1 MGEKMENKWIQP
13 DNKNLQYSGRID
25 FDNTKAPVFVYPCT
39 SVKTIFTGTSIKVL
53 LENRHAYWDNY
64 IGFII
69 DGIQD
74 KIKINEEGN
83 GLYTLAEGLE
93 DKEHTLLLFK
103 RMDSC
108 HMITFGGFLIDNE
121 RDVISPKEK
130 PFRKIEVYGDSVS
143 AGELSEAIEYVGK
156 PDPEHNGEYSNSW
169 YSYAWITARKLG
181 AQIHDVAQGGIALLD
196 KTGWFYG
203 PDYIGL
209 ERTYDKIQYNPEFG
223 DAKAWDFSRYIPQ
236 VVIIAIGQNDSH
248 PVDYMKAD
256 YHGEEAKKWL
266 HSYKEFVGKIRKHY
280 PNAFIVLS
288 TTILEHDSNWDQ
300 AIEEVCNEIGD
311 KKIAHFLYSQNGK
324 GTPGHIRISE
334 AEMMAEELS
343 CYIESL
349 GEEIWKD

>member
-1 MGEKMENKWIQP
+1 MENKWIQP

-25 FDNTKAPVFVYPCT
+25 FDNPKAPVFVYPCT

-53 LENRHAYWDNY
+53 LENQHAYWDNY
-64 IGFII
+64 IGVII

-83 GLYTLAEGLE
+83 GRYTLAEGLE

-108 HMITFGGFLIDNE
+108 HMIAFGGFLIDNE
-121 RDVISPKEK
+121 GYVISPKEK

-209 ERTYDKIQYNPEFG
+209 ERTYDKIQYNTEFG
-223 DAKAWDFSRYIPQ
+223 DAKAWDFSKYIPH

-248 PVDYMKAD
+248 PVDYMKEN
-256 YHGEEAKKWL
+256 YHGEEAKKWR

-280 PNAFIVLS
+280 TNAFIVLS
-288 TTILEHDSNWDQ
+288 TTILEHDSSWDQ

-311 KKIAHFLYSQNGK
+311 KKIVHFLYSQNGN

-343 CYIESL
+343 YYLESL
-349 GEEIWKD
+349 GEDIWKD